1 MESKYYLR
9 NKRKRKE
16 EKTKEEPIKEE
27 IKTIKITNFYD
38 NIIQSKINM
47 KNI

>member
-27 IKTIKITNFYD
+27 IKTIKITNFYVY
-38 NIIQSKINM
+38 NSIKKEI
-47 KNI
+47 